1 MSNVTVSESVYGC
14 VFLTLSVNTNF
25 RIFSRFS
32 GKLLPVARVSRSTS
46 ASYSPKNAK
55 NSVSFAG

>member
-14 VFLTLSVNTNF
+14 VFLTLSDTPTF
-25 RIFSRFS
+25 RFFSRFS
-32 GKLLPVARVSRSTS
+32 GELFPVARVSSSTS

-55 NSVSFAG
+55 NNVSFAG